1 MGKPDHANQ
10 LIFLSFVGPNYSRSS
25 TILNFPSKAFEKKF
39 ILIPNGII
47 KSSQKIVKLRNE
59 LRAAKAIV
67 VMSPCQILTPIVK
80 LVARKP
86 IILDAGWPLT
96 DGQLSRG
103 INFLQLMRS
112 IRIFLVDFFA
122 FHSATLII
130 VESKAQ
136 LDRFQKL
143 FAVPKSKLKVI
154 FTGLNET
161 LFLDESK
168 KSDLIVNVESRL
180 EELSHGITVLF
191 RGKVNKE
198 SGFSDI
204 IQTAISLQDEAS
216 FIFVL
221 GKNDALRSFPANVIA
236 ISEISDNEMKQIY
249 DISDVAIGQ
258 ISIHPRLR
266 YTIPHKAFEAGFFG
280 IPYISADSEGIREF
294 LDTSSALL
302 IAPPFVPE
310 LVKAIKLLKSTSS
323 HVSYREQIRKRYVDH
338 ASQRVLCEEFDA
350 LASQIISPRTSKFR
364 KPFYS

>member
-1 MGKPDHANQ
+1 MRKSDHANQ

-25 TILNFPSKAFEKKF
+25 TILNFPSKGFEKKF
-39 ILIPNGII
+39 IQIPNGVIKASHKII
-47 KSSQKIVKLRNE
+47 KLRNE

-103 INFLQLMRS
+103 INFLQLMRF

-136 LDRFQKL
+136 LVRFQKL
-143 FAVPKSKLKVI
+143 FAVPKSKLEVI

-168 KSDLIVNVESRL
+168 KSDLIIDIESRL
-180 EELSHGITVLF
+180 KELSHGITVLF

-221 GKNDALRSFPANVIA
+221 GKNDAQRSFPANVIA
-236 ISEISDNEMKQIY
+236 VSGISDNEMKQIY
-249 DISDVAIGQ
+249 DISDVALGQ

-280 IPYISADSEGIREF
+280 IPYISSDSEGIRELF
-294 LDTSSALL
+294 DTSSALL

-323 HVSYREQIRKRYVDH
+323 RVSYEKLIRKRYVEH

-350 LASQIISPRTSKFR
+350 LVSQIISPKTSKFR
-364 KPFYS
+364 KFFYS